1 VYTLHNGGGGRKASS
16 VGCAVYAVALL
27 QGNIGPADLMNLS
40 FLLHLK
46 ALESCQTSKSAV
58 QAAP

>member
-1 VYTLHNGGGGRKASS
+1 VDTLHSGEGGRKASS

-46 ALESCQTSKSAV
+46 ALESR
-58 QAAP
+58 